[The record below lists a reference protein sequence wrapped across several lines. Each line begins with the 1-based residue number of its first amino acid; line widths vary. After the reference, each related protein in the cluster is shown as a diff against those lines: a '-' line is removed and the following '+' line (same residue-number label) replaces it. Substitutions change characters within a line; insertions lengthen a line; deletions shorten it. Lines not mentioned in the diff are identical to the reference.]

1 MSGKITTINVYA
13 KKSVSKNVSVK
24 YSDGKYYLTNLNE
37 NYSYQVAT
45 VSSLTAKVDW
55 SKAVTVTDKV
65 DATVTGL
72 SNSDYLSIRI
82 LENKD
87 LEVMTSEPT
96 VLKVNKKLP
105 LTIVTEGDGN
115 VTQTSS
121 DGYYF
126 VGDDVTLTAEKSADS
141 IFAGWYVNGQK
152 VSSDPTYIIEMTEFA
167 EITAK
172 FTGKSEVEATSINV
186 TSPYTENKDTFYVG
200 EKTKL
205 IANFT
210 PSYTSNKTV
219 KWTSSNNSVA
229 TVNNNGVVSFIK
241 SGKAVITATTSNNIS
256 ATYNINVVENKVE
269 KLVITTDFSVKQ
281 YFEGETFCNDGLKL
295 VAVYTDGSS
304 SYIDDYTVTGFDNTK
319 AGEQTLTIASNGK
332 TVTTTVTVLH
342 NGIWK
347 VLKEATC
354 KETGKMEY
362 VCSICNNVVSEKT
375 IEKIAHTV
383 VIDKEVK
390 PTCEKDGQTEG
401 KHCSVCGKVITPQ
414 KTVPK
419 LGHTVVKDK
428 AVKPTYTHT
437 GLTEGSHC
445 STCGKVIVAQK
456 VVPKLK
462 KTTITLKKAK
472 QSVYVKAKT
481 TVKATIKNPVG
492 KTTYKSSNTKIAKVN
507 SKGVITTYKVGTV
520 KITVTNNKVSK
531 TMTLVVKK
539 PKLNRTSLTL
549 KKNKSYTLKVIGKVG
564 TAKFTSSNTKI
575 VTVNKYGK
583 ILAKKK
589 GNAIIIVKTNGET
602 LKCKVKVN

>member
-1 MSGKITTINVYA
+1 
-13 KKSVSKNVSVK
+13 
-24 YSDGKYYLTNLNE
+24 
-37 NYSYQVAT
+37 
-45 VSSLTAKVDW
+45 
-55 SKAVTVTDKV
+55 
-65 DATVTGL
+65 
-72 SNSDYLSIRI
+72 
-82 LENKD
+82 
-87 LEVMTSEPT
+87 MTSEPT
-96 VLKVNKKLP
+96 VLKANKKLP

-141 IFAGWYVNGQK
+141 IFAGWYVNGEK
-152 VSSDPTYIIEMTEFA
+152 VSSDPTYILEMTEFA

-172 FTGKSEVEATSINV
+172 FIGKNEVKATSINV

-200 EKTKL
+200 EKIKM

-210 PSYTSNKTV
+210 PNNTSNKSV

-229 TVNNNGVVSFIK
+229 TVNNLGVVSFIK
-241 SGKAVITATTSNNIS
+241 SGKTVITATTSNNIS

-304 SYIDDYTVTGFDNTK
+304 SYVDDYTVTGFDNTK
-319 AGEQTLTIASNGK
+319 AGEQTLTITSNGK

-342 NGIWK
+342 NGTWK

-362 VCSICNNVVSEKT
+362 VCSICNNVVSEKA
-375 IEKIAHTV
+375 IEKTPHTV
-383 VIDKEVK
+383 VTDKEVK
-390 PTCEKDGQTEG
+390 PTCEKNGLTEG
-401 KHCSVCGKVITPQ
+401 KHCSVCGEVITPQ

-445 STCGKVIVAQK
+445 SICGKVIVAQK

-462 KTTITLKKAK
+462 KTVITLKKAK

-507 SKGVITTYKVGTV
+507 SKGVITTYKLGTV
-520 KITVTNNKVSK
+520 KITVRNNKVSK

-539 PKLNRTSLTL
+539 PKLNKTSLTL
-549 KKNKSYTLKVIGKVG
+549 KKKKSYTLKVMGKVG
-564 TAKFTSSNTKI
+564 TAKFTSLNTKI

-589 GNAIIIVKTNGET
+589 GNAVIIVKTNGET
-602 LKCKVKVN
+602 LKCRVKVN

>member
-1 MSGKITTINVYA
+1 MLYG
-13 KKSVSKNVSVK
+13 
-24 YSDGKYYLTNLNE
+24 
-37 NYSYQVAT
+37 
-45 VSSLTAKVDW
+45 
-55 SKAVTVTDKV
+55 
-65 DATVTGL
+65 
-72 SNSDYLSIRI
+72 
-82 LENKD
+82 
-87 LEVMTSEPT
+87 M
-96 VLKVNKKLP
+96 
-105 LTIVTEGDGN
+105 
-115 VTQTSS
+115 
-121 DGYYF
+121 
-126 VGDDVTLTAEKSADS
+126 
-141 IFAGWYVNGQK
+141 
-152 VSSDPTYIIEMTEFA
+152 
-167 EITAK
+167 
-172 FTGKSEVEATSINV
+172 
-186 TSPYTENKDTFYVG
+186 
-200 EKTKL
+200 
-205 IANFT
+205 
-210 PSYTSNKTV
+210 
-219 KWTSSNNSVA
+219 
-229 TVNNNGVVSFIK
+229 
-241 SGKAVITATTSNNIS
+241 IS
-256 ATYNINVVENKVE
+256 AIGVRNVVENKVE

-304 SYIDDYTVTGFDNTK
+304 SYVDDYTVTGFDNTK
-319 AGEQTLTIASNGK
+319 AGEQTLTIASNSK

-342 NGIWK
+342 NGTWR
-347 VLKEATC
+347 VLKEVTC

-362 VCSICNNVVSEKT
+362 VCSICNKVVSEKT

-390 PTCEKDGQTEG
+390 PTCEKDGLTEG
-401 KHCSVCGKVITPQ
+401 KHCSVCGEVITPQ

-428 AVKPTYTHT
+428 AVKPTYAHT

-507 SKGVITTYKVGTV
+507 SKGVITTYKLGTV

-539 PKLNRTSLTL
+539 PKLNKTSLTL
-549 KKNKSYTLKVIGKVG
+549 KKNKSYTLKVMGKVG

-575 VTVNKYGK
+575 VIVNKYGK

-589 GNAIIIVKTNGET
+589 GNAVIIVKTNGET
-602 LKCKVKVN
+602 LNCKVKVN